1 MKVNRY
7 EKAAAGAVALM
18 LVAFA
23 AIFVYAPTD
32 WLQGPVQRIFYLH
45 VSSAI
50 AAYGCFTVVL
60 LGGLVF
66 LRNESYAADRW
77 ARAGALVGVIF
88 TTVTLVMGSLWA
100 KKVWGQ
106 FWVWDARLTSTLVLW
121 IIYAGYLLVRR
132 LAEPGR
138 QAARTGALVGIFGF
152 VDVPVV
158 HFSVTWWVTQ
168 HPGPVIVN
176 DALPPEML
184 ATFLFTMFCTIVFA
198 AVLVVIRYRIE
209 TLRDAKQVLVEP
221 AKVVSARQPEPV
233 P

>member
-7 EKAAAGAVALM
+7 EKAATGAVALM
-18 LVAFA
+18 LLAFA
-23 AIFVYAPTD
+23 AIFFYAPTD

-66 LRNESYAADRW
+66 LRSGSYAADRW

-138 QAARTGALVGIFGF
+138 QAARIGAVVGIFGF

-158 HFSVTWWVTQ
+158 HFSVTWWATQ
-168 HPGPVIVN
+168 HPGPVVIN

-184 ATFLFTMFCTIVFA
+184 ATFLFTMLCTIVFA

-221 AKVVSARQPEPV
+221 AKVVPAHQPEPV

>member
-18 LVAFA
+18 LLAFV
-23 AIFVYAPTD
+23 AIFFYAPTD

-66 LRNESYAADRW
+66 LRNGSYAADRW

-138 QAARTGALVGIFGF
+138 QAARIGAVVGIFGF

-158 HFSVTWWVTQ
+158 HFSVTWWATQ
-168 HPGPVIVN
+168 HPGPVVIN

-184 ATFLFTMFCTIVFA
+184 ATFLFTMLCTIVFA

-221 AKVVSARQPEPV
+221 AKVVPAHQPEPV